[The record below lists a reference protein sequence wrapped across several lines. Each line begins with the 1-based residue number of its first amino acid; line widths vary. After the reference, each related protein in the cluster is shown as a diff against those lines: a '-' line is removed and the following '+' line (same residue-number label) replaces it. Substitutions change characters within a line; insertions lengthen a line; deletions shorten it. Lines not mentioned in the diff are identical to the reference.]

1 MLHRVAVPVAALLF
15 SMGCATKAIA
25 PEPDE
30 PRPTTTPPAPPA
42 PSPAPTLGPTPD
54 DERADAKVGRAC
66 GANDT
71 KVCGTKGRIASGFV
85 QNTQPSPSS
94 RLKVPCELPPID
106 PKAAPTFD
114 DHARGC
120 VKDDRLYVQGT
131 CMECRIFS
139 EWMFVAIVPEMTD
152 AQLEEAQTRVR
163 LPKAPLLRTASAWT
177 SALASR
183 KR

>member
-1 MLHRVAVPVAALLF
+1 MLHRAAVPVLALLF
-15 SMGCATKAIA
+15 STGCATKAIA

-30 PRPTTTPPAPPA
+30 PRPTSTPTA
-42 PSPAPTLGPTPD
+42 PSPAPTLSPD
-54 DERADAKVGRAC
+54 GERADARVGQPC
-66 GANDT
+66 GPNDT
-71 KVCGTKGRIASGFV
+71 KVCGTKGRIASGFA
-85 QNTQPSPSS
+85 QNTQPGPSY
-94 RLKVPCELPPID
+94 RLKAPCELPPTD
-106 PKAAPTFD
+106 PKEAPTFD

-120 VKDDRLYVQGT
+120 VKDDRLYVLGS